1 MLKFVIN
8 YLIFIII
15 YFNLIIFP
23 LLFNIF
29 FKNIFLKYGTILSVY
44 SRELENNYYKYHYY

>member
-15 YFNLIIFP
+15 YFNLIIFL
-23 LLFNIF
+23 LLF
-29 FKNIFLKYGTILSVY
+29 NIFLKYGTIPSIY